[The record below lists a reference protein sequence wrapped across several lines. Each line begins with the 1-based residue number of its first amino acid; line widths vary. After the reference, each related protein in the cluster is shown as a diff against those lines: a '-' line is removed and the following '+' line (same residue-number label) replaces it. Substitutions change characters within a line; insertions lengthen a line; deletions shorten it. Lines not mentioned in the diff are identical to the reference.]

1 MENLERLTGSIA
13 QIELLVASLK
23 RENRDLASRLA
34 QASAERRQV
43 ELASENR
50 VRELQTRLA
59 EAETTLRHDPGL
71 EARAQQAEL
80 EAADLARQLDTARR
94 EHFEEKGRLEALVRQ
109 IEAQL
114 LAAREQDQL
123 PTSSPQALDDAK
135 QALEAMRHERDAAA
149 GRAGK
154 LELDFGVLHHQ
165 LEQSQERE
173 ASAQQA
179 VEGLKARQAELEKR
193 VTALESSGLDL
204 ERQLAEAQ
212 LRLAESAKPEEVAA
226 WQARLKELEGLA
238 EQAGAMAEQG
248 QKLEAE
254 KNDLKKQKRELA
266 AFAKERA
273 VLRRKVEELVATLE
287 SVRLG

>member
-1 MENLERLTGSIA
+1 MENLERLAGSIS

-43 ELASENR
+43 ELAAENR
-50 VRELQTRLA
+50 VREMQVQLS
-59 EAETTLRHDPGL
+59 EAQAVLRHDPGL

-80 EAADLARQLDTARR
+80 ESADLARQLDQARR

-109 IEAQL
+109 MEAQL
-114 LAAREQDQL
+114 LAAREQEQL
-123 PTSSPQALDDAK
+123 PTASPQALDEA
-135 QALEAMRHERDAAA
+135 QRALESLRLEKEAAA

-154 LELDFGVLHHQ
+154 MELDLGVLHHQ
-165 LEQSQERE
+165 LEECQERE
-173 ASAQQA
+173 AQA
-179 VEGLKARQAELEKR
+179 KQVAEALKVRQAELEKR
-193 VTALESSGLDL
+193 VTALESNGLDL
-204 ERQLAEAQ
+204 ERQLGEAQ
-212 LRLAESAKPEEVAA
+212 LHLAESAKPEEVAG

-238 EQAGAMAEQG
+238 EQATALADQG

-254 KNDLKKQKRELA
+254 KVELKKQKRELA

-273 VLRRKVEELVATLE
+273 LLRRKVEELVATLE